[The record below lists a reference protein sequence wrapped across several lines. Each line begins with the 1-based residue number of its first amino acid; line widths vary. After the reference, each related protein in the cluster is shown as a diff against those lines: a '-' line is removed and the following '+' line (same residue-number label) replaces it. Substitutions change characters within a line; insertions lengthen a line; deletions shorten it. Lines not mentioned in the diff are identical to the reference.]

1 MEWLNYHHL
10 LYFWTVAREGTVAG
24 AAATLSLTQ
33 PTVSGQVRALE
44 EALGEKLF
52 TRSGRRLVLTE
63 MGQLVFRYA
72 DEIFSLGNELLDAVK
87 DRPTGR
93 PMRLMVGVADA
104 LSKLIAHRVLEPA
117 TALAD
122 RVHIVCREGRPD
134 RLLADLSAHT
144 LDLVLSDAPMPPAS
158 GVRAFNHLLGECG
171 VTIFATGRQA
181 RTLRQRFPQALHGAA
196 FLLPSENTVLRRGL
210 DQWFN
215 AQGIRVSVSGEFDD
229 SALMNV
235 FGQAGAGAFAAPSVV
250 EQEVSRQY
258 GVAIVGRIEAIRE
271 RCYAITM
278 DRKIK
283 HPAVAAVAETA
294 RTRLFEVRKSA
305 FGSRPP
311 DRTYG
316 TP

>member
-10 LYFWTVAREGTVAG
+10 LYFWTVAREGTVAR
-24 AAATLSLTQ
+24 AAETLRLTQ

-44 EALGEKLF
+44 EALGEQLF

-63 MGQLVFRYA
+63 MGQLVYRYA
-72 DEIFSLGNELLDAVK
+72 DEIFSLGSELLDAVK

-93 PMRLMVGVADA
+93 PLRLMVGVADA
-104 LSKLIAHRVLEPA
+104 LSKLIAYRVLQPA

-134 RLLADLSAHT
+134 RLLADLSVHG

-171 VTIFATGRQA
+171 VTVFAAPRQA
-181 RTLRQRFPQALHGAA
+181 RALRRRFPQSLHGAA
-196 FLLPSENTVLRRGL
+196 FLLPTENTVLRRGL
-210 DQWFN
+210 DQWFA
-215 AQGIRVSVSGEFDD
+215 AQDIRVGVVGEFDD

-235 FGQAGAGAFAAPSVV
+235 FGQAGAGAFAAPSIV
-250 EQEVSRQY
+250 EQEVCRQY
-258 GVAIVGRIEAIRE
+258 GVGVVGRVEAIRE

-294 RTRLFEVRKSA
+294 RTRLFEDQRA
-305 FGSRPP
+305 SR
-311 DRTYG
+311 
-316 TP
+316 

>member
-10 LYFWTVAREGTVAG
+10 LYFWTVAREGTVAR
-24 AAATLSLTQ
+24 AAETLSLTQ

-44 EALGEKLF
+44 VALGEQLF

-72 DEIFSLGNELLDAVK
+72 DEIFSLGRELLGAVK

-104 LSKLIAHRVLEPA
+104 LSKLIAYRVLEPA
-117 TALAD
+117 TAVAD

-134 RLLADLSAHT
+134 RLLAELSVHG

-158 GVRAFNHLLGECG
+158 GIRAFNHLLGECG
-171 VTIFATGRQA
+171 VTIFATARQA
-181 RTLRQRFPQALHGAA
+181 RALRRRFPQSLQGAP
-196 FLLPSENTVLRRGL
+196 FLLPTENTVLRRGL
-210 DQWFN
+210 DQWLA

-235 FGQAGAGAFAAPSVV
+235 FGQAGAGAFAAPGIV
-250 EQEVSRQY
+250 EREVCRQY
-258 GVAIVGRIEAIRE
+258 GVAVVGRIEAIRE

-294 RTRLFEVRKSA
+294 RTRLFEGRKPGPVA
-305 FGSRPP
+305 QRP
-311 DRTYG
+311 DRT
-316 TP
+316 

>member
-10 LYFWTVAREGTVAG
+10 LYFWTVAREGTVAR
-24 AAATLSLTQ
+24 AAETLRLTQ

-44 EALGEKLF
+44 EALGEQLF

-63 MGQLVFRYA
+63 MGQLVYRYA
-72 DEIFSLGNELLDAVK
+72 DEIFSLGSELLDAVK

-93 PMRLMVGVADA
+93 PLRLMVGVADA
-104 LSKLIAHRVLEPA
+104 LSKLIAYRVLQPA

-134 RLLADLSAHT
+134 RLLADLSVHG

-171 VTIFATGRQA
+171 VTVFAAPRQA
-181 RTLRQRFPQALHGAA
+181 RALRRRFPQSLHGAA
-196 FLLPSENTVLRRGL
+196 FLLPTENTVLRRGL
-210 DQWFN
+210 DQWF
-215 AQGIRVSVSGEFDD
+215 ATQDIRVAVAGEFDD

-235 FGQAGAGAFAAPSVV
+235 FGQAGAGAFAAPGIV
-250 EQEVSRQY
+250 EQEVCRQY
-258 GVAIVGRIEAIRE
+258 RVGIVGRIEAIRE

-294 RTRLFEVRKSA
+294 RTRLFEDQRA
-305 FGSRPP
+305 GR
-311 DRTYG
+311 
-316 TP
+316 